1 MQGQCR
7 QRRARCRRA
16 DHERGLMKIAI
27 RGAGRPPAPRAAG
40 GLRRR
45 DNPAMVSLT
54 ATSPAPVAPSA
65 AGRSLRF
72 KVQVLLA
79 VLMAGFVAALLLL
92 QIVATRSSVHEE
104 IVAGNRVAGQMLQRV
119 GWVYRLSGP
128 DGMLDFLRQLGRVR
142 ANEITLVDREGRLIY
157 RSPPSVYKQGREAPA
172 WFTDWIAPPEQRQI
186 IELPGGGRLT
196 VEADASRAIL
206 DGWDDLLRLAA
217 LGGVALLL
225 INALVFWFVG
235 VTLRPFATIL
245 AGLGRLERGD
255 YAARLPAL
263 AGREAGSIGAAI
275 NRMAAAVED
284 QLQARLAAYE
294 AERSLAESREIA
306 HQVELH
312 TERERREIARELH
325 DELGQSVTAMRSLAL
340 SLSHRL
346 AERDPTGG
354 ATATLIADEAGRLY
368 DVMHGLI
375 PRLTPLALDSLGL
388 ADALADLAGGARQ
401 HPGAPR
407 IELSVG
413 ALPSDLDG
421 DLALAVYRVVQEAL
435 NNALRHSGATL
446 LHIGVRL
453 EGDADG
459 LARARLRVRVD
470 DNGHGLPPDWERPG
484 HYGLRGLR
492 ERVRSLGG
500 TLAVEPAQPGAER
513 PGLRIDASLPLRA
526 AVPAALLESRP

>member
-1 MQGQCR
+1 M
-7 QRRARCRRA
+7 AS
-16 DHERGLMKIAI
+16 I
-27 RGAGRPPAPRAAG
+27 
-40 GLRRR
+40 
-45 DNPAMVSLT
+45 T
-54 ATSPAPVAPSA
+54 AHSEPVADASIA
-65 AGRSLRF
+65 TARTSRRSLRF

-92 QIVATRSSVHEE
+92 QIFATRSSVHEE
-104 IVAGNRVAGQMLQRV
+104 IVAGNRVAAQMLQRV

-142 ANEITLVDREGRLIY
+142 ANEITLVDREGRPIY

-172 WFTDWIAPPEQRQI
+172 WFTDWIAPPPQRQI
-186 IELPGGGRLT
+186 IELPGGGKLT
-196 VEADASRAIL
+196 VEADASRAVL
-206 DGWDDLLRLAA
+206 DGWDDLQRLAA

-245 AGLGRLERGD
+245 EGLGRLERGD

-263 AGREAGSIGAAI
+263 PGREAGSIGTAI

-294 AERSLAESREIA
+294 AQRSLAESREIA

-325 DELGQSVTAMRSLAL
+325 DELGQSVTAMRSLAM
-340 SLSHRL
+340 SLSNRL
-346 AERDPTGG
+346 ATRDSAGQ

-368 DVMHGLI
+368 SVMHGLI

-407 IELSVG
+407 IELTVTP
-413 ALPSDLDG
+413 LPADLDG
-421 DLALAVYRVVQEAL
+421 DLALAAYRVVQEAL

-446 LHIGVRL
+446 LHIAVQLDDLPGQP
-453 EGDADG
+453 
-459 LARARLRVRVD
+459 RLRVRVD
-470 DNGHGLPPDWERPG
+470 DNGCGLPADWQRPG

-500 TLAVEPAQPGAER
+500 TLAVEAAQPGGER
-513 PGLRIDASLPLRA
+513 PGVRIEADLPILA
-526 AVPAALLESRP
+526 AGAIGTGAGR

>member
-1 MQGQCR
+1 
-7 QRRARCRRA
+7 
-16 DHERGLMKIAI
+16 
-27 RGAGRPPAPRAAG
+27 
-40 GLRRR
+40 
-45 DNPAMVSLT
+45 MVSLT
-54 ATSPAPVAPSA
+54 ATPDPAPPAATLAAPATS

-72 KVQVLLA
+72 KVQVLLG
-79 VLMAGFVAALLLL
+79 VLMLGFVSALLLL
-92 QIVATRSSVHEE
+92 QIQATRNSVHEE
-104 IVAGNRVAGQMLQRV
+104 IVAGNRVAGQLLQRV

-128 DGMLDFLRQLGRVR
+128 DGMLDFLQQLGRVR
-142 ANEITLVDREGRLIY
+142 ANEITLVDAGGRLIY
-157 RSPPSVYKQGREAPA
+157 RSPPSVYKQGREAPP
-172 WFTDWIAPPEQRQI
+172 WFDAQVAPPPQLQV

-206 DGWDDLLRLAA
+206 DGWDDLQRLAA
-217 LGGVALLL
+217 IGGIALLL
-225 INALVFWFVG
+225 INALVFWYVG

-255 YAARLPAL
+255 YAARLPDL
-263 AGREAGSIGAAI
+263 PGREAGSIGAAI

-284 QLQARLAAYE
+284 QLQTRLAAYE

-340 SLSHRL
+340 SLTHRL
-346 AERDPTGG
+346 AERDPPAG

-407 IELSVG
+407 IELTVTP
-413 ALPSDLDG
+413 LPGDLDN
-421 DLALAVYRVVQEAL
+421 DLALAAYRVVQEAL

-446 LHIGVRL
+446 LHIGVGLVDGAAGQRL
-453 EGDADG
+453 Q
-459 LARARLRVRVD
+459 VQVD
-470 DNGHGLPPDWERPG
+470 DNGQGLPPDWQRPG

-500 TLAVEPAQPGAER
+500 TLAVEAALPGAAH
-513 PGLRIDASLPLRA
+513 PGVRIAASLPVRPVTPVATAERA
-526 AVPAALLESRP
+526 R

>member
-1 MQGQCR
+1 
-7 QRRARCRRA
+7 
-16 DHERGLMKIAI
+16 MKIAI
-27 RGAGRPPAPRAAG
+27 RRPGRPQRGHAADRAQG
-40 GLRRR
+40 P
-45 DNPAMVSLT
+45 DNPRMVSLT
-54 ATSPAPVAPSA
+54 ATPDPLPPAAPA
-65 AGRSLRF
+65 TLGEHAHATGRSLRF

-79 VLMAGFVAALLLL
+79 VLMVGFVSALLLL
-92 QIVATRSSVHEE
+92 QIQATRNSVHEE
-104 IVAGNRVAGQMLQRV
+104 IVAGNRVAGQLLQRV

-128 DGMLDFLRQLGRVR
+128 DGMLDFLQQLGRVR
-142 ANEITLVDREGRLIY
+142 ANEITLVDVGGRLIY

-172 WFTDWIAPPEQRQI
+172 WFHARVAPPQQLQI
-186 IELPGGGRLT
+186 IELPGGGRLS

-206 DGWDDLLRLAA
+206 DGWDDLLRLAMI
-217 LGGVALLL
+217 GGVALLL
-225 INALVFWFVG
+225 INALVFWYVG

-263 AGREAGSIGAAI
+263 SGREASSIGAAI

-284 QLQARLAAYE
+284 RLQARLAAYE

-325 DELGQSVTAMRSLAL
+325 DELGQSVTAMRSLAM

-346 AERDPTGG
+346 AERDPAGG
-354 ATATLIADEAGRLY
+354 STATLIADEAGRLY

-388 ADALADLAGGARQ
+388 ADALADLAAGARQ

-407 IELSVG
+407 IELSVTP
-413 ALPSDLDG
+413 LPGDLDG
-421 DLALAVYRVVQEAL
+421 DLALAAYRVVQEAL
-435 NNALRHSGATL
+435 NNALRHSEATL

-453 EGDADG
+453 EDLADG
-459 LARARLRVRVD
+459 RQLQVQVD
-470 DNGHGLPPDWERPG
+470 DNGRGLPPDWQRPG

-492 ERVRSLGG
+492 ERLRSLGG
-500 TLAVEPAQPGAER
+500 TLTVEATRPGATQPGV
-513 PGLRIDASLPLRA
+513 RIAASLPVRA
-526 AVPAALLESRP
+526 HQPQATPQPEAAP